1 MNNETSYH
9 YDYHNNV
16 KFTGRAIDSPDDVI
30 TTLMHFALLI
40 MMAMNAWPN

>member
-1 MNNETSYH
+1 MNNDTI
-9 YDYHNNV
+9 YHNDV

-30 TTLMHFALLI
+30 TTLLYFAVLI